1 MDQLGCASSKHPPP
15 RFDAST
21 GGATY
26 AVSSLSCQ
34 GNGAPDTSIVR
45 MHDRHGNLETTQGMQ
60 QHLERLPWSGP
71 DALVHTFLDR
81 LLQQGC
87 RGTGRVVPQTPTWNR
102 QYGATAGSRAC
113 AYTDG
118 SRHGPEH
125 SDQRNQRLAQVPADR
140 RTDSWPAPCVPQ
152 GTRLHQTQTAAC
164 RPPQLTRTDSAHFPS
179 FTPGGDVSDSHQTDL
194 ISRARRP
201 QNT

>member
-45 MHDRHGNLETTQGMQ
+45 KHDRHGNRETTPGML
-60 QHLERLPWSGP
+60 QHPERLTWSGP

-87 RGTGRVVPQTPTWNR
+87 RGTASVVPQTPTWNR
-102 QYGATAGSRAC
+102 QHGATAGSRAC

-164 RPPQLTRTDSAHFPS
+164 RPA
-179 FTPGGDVSDSHQTDL
+179 
-194 ISRARRP
+194 
-201 QNT
+201 